1 MDSRKVFGEMM
12 RSARKNR
19 GITQEDFARRVGI
32 SPLYCRELEHGRYT
46 PTWII
51 WLHICTEL
59 DLDIKKLCDVC
70 VVPSLIE
77 TADILGYNLNL

>member
-12 RSARKNR
+12 RYERKKR
-19 GITQEDFARRVGI
+19 GITQENFAKSIGI

-51 WLHICTEL
+51 WLRICTEL
-59 DLDIKKLCDVC
+59 GLDIKKLRDECI
-70 VVPSLIE
+70 VPSLIE